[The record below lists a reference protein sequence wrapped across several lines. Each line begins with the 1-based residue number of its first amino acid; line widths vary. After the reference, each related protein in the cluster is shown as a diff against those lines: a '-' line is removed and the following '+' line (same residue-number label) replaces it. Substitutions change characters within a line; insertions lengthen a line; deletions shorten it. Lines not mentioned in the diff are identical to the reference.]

1 MVGVPQEV
9 AHAPVSFPINRG
21 THLRTIHFE
30 PNDSLR
36 QDLHLSLDGCFR
48 LFVSLVSGEV
58 HISDGLIDM
67 VNTFENIAEMPFGI
81 PKRQQQP
88 PAAPEF

>member
-1 MVGVPQEV
+1 
-9 AHAPVSFPINRG
+9 
-21 THLRTIHFE
+21 
-30 PNDSLR
+30 
-36 QDLHLSLDGCFR
+36 
-48 LFVSLVSGEV
+48 
-58 HISDGLIDM
+58 M